1 MKNRAIN
8 TQKMTMAQALIKFL
22 NQQYINVDGEEYP
35 FIRGVL
41 TIFGHGNVV
50 GLGQALEQESG
61 HLRVYQGCNEQGMA
75 HIATGFAKQKKR
87 RQIFAVTSSVGP
99 GAANMVTAAAT
110 ATANRIP
117 LLLLPG
123 DTFACRQPDPVL
135 QQIEQ
140 YGDGTISTNDCFRPV
155 SRYWDRISRPEQLM
169 TAMLHAM
176 RVLTD
181 PADTGAVTIC
191 LPQDVQG
198 EVWDYPDYFFQKRV
212 HQIERRPAS
221 QVRIQEAIT
230 LIQRKRK
237 PLLICGGGVRYS
249 EAHEAFRHFAETFH
263 IPFTETQAGKSTVVA
278 AHPLNCGGIGTTGCL
293 AANQLAKE
301 ADLII
306 GVGTRFT
313 DFTTASK
320 SLFQHPEVEF
330 LTINVAEFDAC
341 KLDAVGVLADAREGL
356 NAITQALSKTE
367 WRSEWQQEI
376 VQAKANWQREL
387 KRLFFIQ
394 YQAGFKPEIAGHLD
408 EKLEEYSETLQTNL
422 TQTRVLGLMDQYLEP
437 NAIIVGAA
445 GSLPGDL
452 QRVWQPKVPDTYH
465 LEYGY
470 SCMGYEIAASLGAKL
485 ACPEQPV
492 YAMVGDGSYL
502 MLNSELQT
510 AIQENIKITVLLFDN
525 AGFGC
530 INNLQMSQGMGSF
543 ATENRYRNQQN
554 GRLDGALIPV
564 DFAKNAESY
573 GCKSYRVHDEQ
584 QLIAA
589 LQDAQKQPCAT
600 LIDIKVLPKTMTHD
614 YASWWRTGTAQL
626 ADNPEIAASAEK
638 IREYVEKKARQ
649 Y

>member
-1 MKNRAIN
+1 MNK
-8 TQKMTMAQALIKFL
+8 QKMTTAQALVKFL
-22 NQQYINVDGEEYP
+22 NQQYVDVDGEQYP
-35 FIRGVL
+35 FIQGVF

-50 GLGQALEQESG
+50 GLGQALEEAPG

-87 RQIFAVTSSVGP
+87 KQIFAVTSSVGP
-99 GAANMVTAAAT
+99 GAANMITAAAT

-123 DTFACRQPDPVL
+123 DTFATRQPDPVL
-135 QQIEQ
+135 QQVEQ

-169 TAMLHAM
+169 AAMVNAM

-198 EVWDYPDYFFQKRV
+198 EAWDYPDYFFEKRV
-212 HQIERRPAS
+212 HRIERRPATTVS
-221 QVRIQEAIT
+221 IEEAAA
-230 LIQRKRK
+230 LIQSKKK
-237 PLLICGGGVRYS
+237 PLLVCGGGVRYS
-249 EAHEAFRHFAETFH
+249 EAHDAFIQFAEDYH
-263 IPFTETQAGKSTVVA
+263 IPFGETQAGKSAIVA
-278 AHPLNCGGIGTTGCL
+278 SHPLNMGGIGTTGGL
-293 AANQLAKE
+293 AANLLAKE

-320 SLFQHPEVEF
+320 SLFSHPQVEF
-330 LTINVAEFDAC
+330 LNINVAEFDAS
-341 KLDAVGVLADAREGL
+341 KLDALKVVADAREGL
-356 NAITQALSKTE
+356 QALDAKMKATGYQGQ
-367 WRSEWQQEI
+367 WGDEI
-376 VQAKANWQREL
+376 KQAKSQWKAEL
-387 KRLFFIQ
+387 DRLFSIQ
-394 YQAGFKPEIAGHLD
+394 YQPLDFVPEIAGHLD
-408 EKLEEYSETLQTNL
+408 DKLEEYRKVLGTEL
-422 TQTRVLGLMDQYLEP
+422 TQTRVLGLMQQHLED

-452 QRVWQPKVPDTYH
+452 QRIWLPKQRDTYH

-470 SCMGYEIAASLGAKL
+470 SCMGYEIAAAVGAKI
-485 ACPEQPV
+485 AAPKQPV

-502 MLNSELQT
+502 MLHSELQT
-510 AIQENIKITVLLFDN
+510 AIQENIKITILLFDN

-543 ATENRYRNQQN
+543 GTENRYRNPQT
-554 GRLDGALIPV
+554 GLMDGPLVKV

-573 GCKSYRVHDEQ
+573 GCKSYRVHDET
-584 QLIAA
+584 QLLEA
-589 LQDAQKQPCAT
+589 LKGAKEHPGCV
-600 LIDIKVLPKTMTHD
+600 LIDIKVLPKTMTNG
-614 YASWWRTGTAQL
+614 YEAWWRTGTAQVSEK
-626 ADNPEIAASAEK
+626 PEIVAAAESIK
-638 IREYVEKKARQ
+638 QMVENNIRLY
-649 Y
+649 